1 MAAKKLTNQDC
12 KRIVELINQ
21 GHQIKDLA
29 KIYGVHRSCIS
40 RRCKAMYK
48 SKRTPIE
55 IKNKVIKAIKEGHAK
70 DADYYYR
77 KIPFEWFKSV
87 LKFHPKKVE
96 EENTLK
102 SLKAKNTLVATGTSP
117 RKKDA
122 VCRTRTGDR
131 SVNSRVLHQLS

>member
-1 MAAKKLTNQDC
+1 L
-12 KRIVELINQ
+12 
-21 GHQIKDLA
+21 
-29 KIYGVHRSCIS
+29 
-40 RRCKAMYK
+40 
-48 SKRTPIE
+48 RTPIE

-122 VCRTRTGDR
+122 VCRWRR
-131 SVNSRVLHQLS
+131 HFLPLKKSLNWLKFALAILIPVRLKSH

>member
-55 IKNKVIKAIKEGHAK
+55 IKNKVIKAIKEGHTK

-87 LKFHPKKVE
+87 LKFHPKKSGRG
-96 EENTLK
+96 K
-102 SLKAKNTLVATGTSP
+102 HAKIDKQGKNLGYEWNFSE
-117 RKKDA
+117 
-122 VCRTRTGDR
+122 R
-131 SVNSRVLHQLS
+131 S